1 MLSEV
6 RSPGRYTPPRDP
18 RCGPRSCSQSPAQV
32 PGASLLGRR
41 RRLNVV
47 AARPAAALGGAF
59 SLLPLHSA
67 VAASRLASHLS
78 FNARACCEIF
88 SGYFSSSSSSLLLHL
103 LLVNLSI
110 DVCIISRLVFLS
122 RFDLIWH

>member
-1 MLSEV
+1 MAFRGSFSRSVYAAARSSL
-6 RSPGRYTPPRDP
+6 RSPA
-18 RCGPRSCSQSPAQV
+18 PAPSHRPQV

-78 FNARACCEIF
+78 FNARACCEISQGIFFFIIIFFFFIF
-88 SGYFSSSSSSLLLHL
+88 SL
-103 LLVNLSI
+103 
-110 DVCIISRLVFLS
+110 
-122 RFDLIWH
+122 